1 MSTKKEVTTISAPGA
16 RRTLT
21 VPVLKMEDEREFRIK
36 ILDAFRESKAQNLA
50 EGKRQMDPATVC
62 TVENLDDGKRYTLIL
77 NKVLHGVIT
86 EAFTGTSYVGQ
97 SFWFVRHAKAKGKR
111 YHTFSV
117 DVISVL
123 E

>member
-1 MSTKKEVTTISAPGA
+1 MAAKKENSGT

-21 VPVLKMEDEREFRIK
+21 VPVLKLEDEKEYQVT
-36 ILDAFRESKAQNLA
+36 ILDKFRTSQAQSLA

-77 NKVLHGVIT
+77 NKVLLGVIT
-86 EAFTGTSYVGQ
+86 EAFPGEAYVGE
-97 SFWFVRHAKAKGKR
+97 SFAFTRHAKAKGKR

-117 DVISVL
+117 DVL
-123 E
+123 